1 MKKLWYLIVP
11 LVILVLVAGMAGCSS
26 GGGQSTPTPSAT
38 STVTSSPTPTSTST
52 ASATPHPTLVMRGMP
67 TATLTPSARIFLPKK
82 TDTIS
87 LSTLARNISVT
98 QNLSGYKLLQ
108 TVQAVP
114 RVVSVKLPPADD
126 DSQDLSAMVV
136 SLTPAELNEFGIQ
149 LSTQTIAQLTPAF
162 PASAPKPYYSIE
174 VQVVLCANDDGSG
187 GAAGAYA
194 MTPDYFTKIIAA
206 ANVIYADAGIRLVY
220 NPATDFEKRNSSLL
234 NLDFTIPS
242 NINYWSP
249 ASAPPISDAQMATLN
264 KSHNDERQRVG
275 NEYRGK
281 LVLLLCDGDMLVY
294 DSLASR
300 WKIIDRTYAF
310 SWADI
315 SYVALPTGEGDVQ
328 PWGQPA
334 GS

>member
-1 MKKLWYLIVP
+1 
-11 LVILVLVAGMAGCSS
+11 
-26 GGGQSTPTPSAT
+26 
-38 STVTSSPTPTSTST
+38 
-52 ASATPHPTLVMRGMP
+52 
-67 TATLTPSARIFLPKK
+67 
-82 TDTIS
+82 
-87 LSTLARNISVT
+87 
-98 QNLSGYKLLQ
+98 
-108 TVQAVP
+108 
-114 RVVSVKLPPADD
+114 
-126 DSQDLSAMVV
+126 
-136 SLTPAELNEFGIQ
+136 
-149 LSTQTIAQLTPAF
+149 
-162 PASAPKPYYSIE
+162 
-174 VQVVLCANDDGSG
+174 
-187 GAAGAYA
+187 

-220 NPATDFEKRNSSLL
+220 NQATDFEKRNSSLL

-242 NINYWSP
+242 NVNYWSP
-249 ASAPPISDAQMATLN
+249 ASVPPISDAQMATLN

-281 LVLLLCDGDMLVY
+281 LVLMLCDGDMLVY